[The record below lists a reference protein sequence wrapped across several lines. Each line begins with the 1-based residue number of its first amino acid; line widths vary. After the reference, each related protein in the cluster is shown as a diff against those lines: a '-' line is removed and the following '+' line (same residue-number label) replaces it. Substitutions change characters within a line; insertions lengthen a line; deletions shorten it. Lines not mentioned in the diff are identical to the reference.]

1 MGMVEVSIT
10 EAAVNERIDVL
21 AAYKSVTNVWFYRE
35 IVLQHTVLLKLLNV
49 NRSSLTETNSRADR
63 PVLVEVVA
71 DLRENLVS
79 CNSISV
85 TVFRRSDTDVAT
97 YVNLCVCCNCNES
110 NCKCH

>member
-35 IVLQHTVLLKLLNV
+35 IVLKLTVLKLLNV

-85 TVFRRSDTDVAT
+85 TVFRGQS
-97 YVNLCVCCNCNES
+97 
-110 NCKCH
+110 